1 MGDAMAGR
9 ADRLLDSFLVLK
21 ARDGDRAAF
30 GRLAERW
37 QPKLLAHAW
46 RLTGDKE
53 HAKDAVQAA
62 WADMARGLAKLKE
75 PMAFGLWA
83 YRITSRAAA
92 RQMRGAKP
100 MVALDAVE
108 EAALGVADNGG
119 EQAVE
124 AVHLRRAIA
133 ALPAGQRAAVALH
146 YLEEMSVAEVAVAL
160 AVPAGTVKTRLM
172 HARDKLKASFE
183 GEG

>member
-1 MGDAMAGR
+1 MALR

-21 ARDGDRAAF
+21 AREGDADAF
-30 GRLAERW
+30 GRLVERW

-46 RLTGDKE
+46 RLTGDRE
-53 HAKDAVQAA
+53 SAKDAVQSA
-62 WADMARGLAKLKE
+62 WADMAKGLGRLKE

-92 RQMRGAKP
+92 RQARGEQSSLP
-100 MVALDAVE
+100 LDAVE
-108 EAALGVADNGG
+108 EAALGTADNGG

-124 AVHLRRAIA
+124 AQRLRSAIA

-160 AVPAGTVKTRLM
+160 AVPVGTVKTRLM
-172 HARDKLKASFE
+172 HARDKLRASFE
-183 GEG
+183 GDE

>member
-1 MGDAMAGR
+1 MATR

-30 GRLAERW
+30 DRLVERW

-46 RLTGDKE
+46 RLTGDRE
-53 HAKDAVQAA
+53 HAKDAVQSA
-62 WADMARGLAKLKE
+62 WVDMARALGKLKE

-83 YRITSRAAA
+83 YRITSRVAA
-92 RQMRGAKP
+92 RQMRASVP
-100 MVALDAVE
+100 SVALDAVA
-108 EAALGVADNGG
+108 EADLGVADNGG
-119 EQAVE
+119 EQSVE
-124 AVHLRRAIA
+124 AQRLRRAIA

-146 YLEEMSVAEVAVAL
+146 YLEELTVAEVAVAL

-172 HARDKLKASFE
+172 HAREKLRASFE
-183 GEG
+183 GEE